1 MLRSLY
7 YQVKWLLFDRMNTF
21 FYRQGLLPSRPS
33 IGTQPRVPHIFASM
47 FNFIMLRSQVRF
59 IALAATLCLAPA
71 SLAQRAFTMFEQIYP
86 IDGQAALD
94 VSVSDADI
102 TVATGLE
109 DEFHVEVQVLASD
122 QERAQRHYDAQAYSV
137 KLKGS
142 TLEMSDDPNT
152 GFRINKRRKP
162 QVHLIL
168 TTPHLVDVR
177 LNTSD
182 GDIVV
187 GEINGEVV
195 LHTADGDIQAERLSG
210 VIWDVTSS
218 DDDTVVEST
227 GFKDVSI
234 STLGGDITVDY
245 AQARQVSAVTSDG
258 DIHFDHLYGVAQLRA
273 SDGDIHIGLL
283 ATSSVVMQSTGG
295 DMVLDNVDGDVFLR
309 TSKGNIYGERL
320 SADTFESHSSSSG
333 IVLESAESEDGL
345 IWAPVGDIT
354 VDYAE
359 ADEVVA
365 FSSDGDIHVGLL
377 STRSGRIET
386 SDGDLKVRF
395 IDGDIFVRT
404 DDRGIYA
411 KPTTPGMVAEA
422 FFLRDGYLVNF
433 CRVQQCSAPGV
444 LLEHCVGPCS
454 R

>member
-1 MLRSLY
+1 
-7 YQVKWLLFDRMNTF
+7 
-21 FYRQGLLPSRPS
+21 
-33 IGTQPRVPHIFASM
+33 M
-47 FNFIMLRSQVRF
+47 FNSIVLRSQVRF
-59 IALAATLCLAPA
+59 IALAASLCLAPA
-71 SLAQRAFTMFEQIYP
+71 SLAQQAFTMFEQIYP

-102 TVATGLE
+102 TVATGSEYL
-109 DEFHVEVQVLASD
+109 FHVEVQVLASD

-137 KLKGS
+137 KLNGS
-142 TLEMSDDPNT
+142 TVKMSDDPNT
-152 GFRINKRRKP
+152 SFRINKRRKP

-177 LNTSD
+177 LHTSD

-187 GEINGEVV
+187 GDINGEVV
-195 LHTADGDIQAERLSG
+195 LHTADGDIQAERISG
-210 VIWDVTSS
+210 VIWAVTSS

-227 GFKDVSI
+227 GFKDVYI

-245 AQARQVSAVTSDG
+245 AQGNQVSATASDG

-273 SDGDIHIGLL
+273 PDGDIHVGLL

-309 TSKGNIYGERL
+309 TTKGNIYGERL

-333 IVLESAESEDGL
+333 FVLESAESENGL
-345 IWAPVGDIT
+345 IWAPFGDIT

-377 STRSGRIET
+377 ATRSGRIET
-386 SDGDLKVRF
+386 SDGHLKVRS
-395 IDGDIFVRT
+395 IDGEIFVRT
-404 DDRGIYA
+404 WDSGIGA
-411 KPTTPGMVAEA
+411 EPLPGIVVEA
-422 FFLRDGYLVNF
+422 FMSPDGFLVNF
-433 CRVQQCSAPGV
+433 CRVQQCSASGV
-444 LLEHCVGPCS
+444 LLEHCAGPCG